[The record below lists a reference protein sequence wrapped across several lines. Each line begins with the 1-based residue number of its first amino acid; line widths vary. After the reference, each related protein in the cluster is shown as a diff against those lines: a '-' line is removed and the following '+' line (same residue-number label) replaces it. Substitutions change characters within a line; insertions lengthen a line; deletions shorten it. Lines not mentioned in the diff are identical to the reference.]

1 MHLSFSKE
9 PKLPSINIEE
19 SWRKR
24 LIKEFE
30 KPYMRELSA
39 FLKMEKKEGKEIFPI
54 GSEIFSAFNFT
65 PFEKVKVVILGQDP
79 YHGRGQAHGLSF
91 SVKEGVQPP
100 PSLENI
106 FKELKSDIELARPKS
121 GSLEKWAE
129 EGVLLL
135 NTVLTVEKS
144 KPASHQSK
152 GWETFTDKVLS
163 LLNEEKSHLVYIL
176 WGKKA
181 QEKGMFLD
189 GDANLIIKSAH
200 PSPYSAANGFF
211 DSKPFSK
218 TNEYL
223 NENGIASINWK
234 L

>member
-1 MHLSFSKE
+1 MHLRSNRETS
-9 PKLPSINIEE
+9 LASINIEE

-24 LIKEFE
+24 LIEEFE
-30 KPYMRELSA
+30 KPYMRELST
-39 FLKMEKKEGKEIFPI
+39 FLKAEKKEGKEIFPI
-54 GSEIFSAFNFT
+54 GSEILSAFNLT

-106 FKELKSDIELARPKS
+106 FKELKTDIALPRPKS
-121 GSLEKWAE
+121 GSLEKWAR

-144 KPASHQSK
+144 KPASHQGK
-152 GWETFTDKVLS
+152 GWEIFTDKVLS
-163 LLNEEKSHLVYIL
+163 LLNEEKSNLVYIL

-181 QEKGMFLD
+181 QEKGTFLN
-189 GDANLIIKSAH
+189 GNTNLIIKSAH
-200 PSPYSAANGFF
+200 PSPYSAASGFF

-223 NENGIASINWK
+223 ISNNISPINWE

>member
-9 PKLPSINIEE
+9 PKLPNINIEE

-218 TNEYL
+218 TNQYL

>member
-9 PKLPSINIEE
+9 FNLSIISIEE
-19 SWRKR
+19 SWRTR
-24 LIKEFE
+24 LIEEFE

-39 FLKMEKKEGKEIFPI
+39 FLKAEKKEGKEIFPI
-54 GSEIFSAFNFT
+54 GSEIFSAFYFT

-79 YHGRGQAHGLSF
+79 YHGKGQAHGLSF
-91 SVKEGVQPP
+91 SVKDGIRPP

-106 FKELKSDIELARPKS
+106 FKEMKADIGLTRPRS
-121 GSLEKWAE
+121 GSLEKWARQ
-129 EGVLLL
+129 GVLLL

-144 KPASHQSK
+144 KPASHQGK
-152 GWETFTDKVLS
+152 GWEIFTDKVLS
-163 LLNEEKSHLVYIL
+163 LLNEEKSNLVYIL

-181 QEKGMFLD
+181 QEKGTFLN
-189 GDANLIIKSAH
+189 GDANLIINSAH

-218 TNEYL
+218 TNKYL
-223 NENGIASINWK
+223 DKNSVSPINWE

>member
-1 MHLSFSKE
+1 MHLRSNRETS
-9 PKLPSINIEE
+9 LASINIEE

-24 LIKEFE
+24 LIEEFE
-30 KPYMRELSA
+30 KPYMRELST
-39 FLKMEKKEGKEIFPI
+39 FLKAEKKEGKEIFPI
-54 GSEIFSAFNFT
+54 GSEILSAFNLT

-106 FKELKSDIELARPKS
+106 FKELKTDIALPRPKS
-121 GSLEKWAE
+121 GSLEKWAR

-135 NTVLTVEKS
+135 NTVLTVENS
-144 KPASHQSK
+144 KPASHQGK
-152 GWETFTDKVLS
+152 GWEIFTDKVLS
-163 LLNEEKSHLVYIL
+163 LLNEEKSNLVYIL

-181 QEKGMFLD
+181 QEKGTFLNKNT
-189 GDANLIIKSAH
+189 NLIIKSAH
-200 PSPYSAANGFF
+200 PSPYSAASGFF

-223 NENGIASINWK
+223 ISNNISPINWE

>member
-1 MHLSFSKE
+1 MHLSFNKE

-39 FLKMEKKEGKEIFPI
+39 FLKMEKKEGKELFPI

-144 KPASHQSK
+144 KPASHQNK

-223 NENGIASINWK
+223 NANGIASINWK

>member
-9 PKLPSINIEE
+9 PKLPNINIEE

-218 TNEYL
+218 TNKYL
-223 NENGIASINWK
+223 HDKCIPPINWE

>member
-1 MHLSFSKE
+1 MHLSFKKVHILST
-9 PKLPSINIEE
+9 INIEE
-19 SWRKR
+19 SWKIR
-24 LIKEFE
+24 LIEEFE
-30 KPYMRELSA
+30 KSYMRQLSD
-39 FLKMEKKEGKEIFPI
+39 FLKAEKKEGKEIFPI
-54 GSEIFSAFNFT
+54 GSEIFSAFDCT
-65 PFEKVKVVILGQDP
+65 PFDKVKVVILGQDP

-106 FKELKSDIELARPKS
+106 FKELKSDIGLNRPKS
-121 GSLEKWAE
+121 GSLEKWAK

-144 KPASHQSK
+144 KPASHQGK
-152 GWETFTDKVLS
+152 GWENFTNKVLS
-163 LLNEEKSHLVYIL
+163 ILNEEKTNLVYIL

-181 QEKGMFLD
+181 QEKGAFINEHS
-189 GDANLIIKSAH
+189 NLIIKSPH

-218 TNEYL
+218 TNKYL
-223 NENGIASINWK
+223 TDNGISPINWE

>member
-9 PKLPSINIEE
+9 PKLPNINIEE

-152 GWETFTDKVLS
+152 GWEIFTDKVLS

-218 TNEYL
+218 TNKYL
-223 NENGIASINWK
+223 HDKCIPPINWE

>member
-106 FKELKSDIELARPKS
+106 FKELKSDIALARPKS

>member
-1 MHLSFSKE
+1 MHLSSSE
-9 PKLPSINIEE
+9 ESSLSSINIEE

-24 LIKEFE
+24 LIEEFE

-39 FLKMEKKEGKEIFPI
+39 FLKAEKKEGKEIFPI
-54 GSEIFSAFNFT
+54 GSEILSAFNLT
-65 PFEKVKVVILGQDP
+65 PFKKVKVVILGQDP

-106 FKELKSDIELARPKS
+106 FKELKKDIALPRPKS
-121 GSLEKWAE
+121 GSLEKWAR

-144 KPASHQSK
+144 KPASHQGK
-152 GWETFTDKVLS
+152 GWEIFTDKVLS
-163 LLNEEKSHLVYIL
+163 LLNEEKSNLVYIL

-181 QEKGMFLD
+181 QEKGTFLN
-189 GDANLIIKSAH
+189 GDSNLVIKSAH
-200 PSPYSAANGFF
+200 PSPYSAASGFF

-223 NENGIASINWK
+223 LSNKLSPINWE

>member
-1 MHLSFSKE
+1 MHLRSNRETS
-9 PKLPSINIEE
+9 LASINIEE

-24 LIKEFE
+24 LIEEFE
-30 KPYMRELSA
+30 KPYMRELST
-39 FLKMEKKEGKEIFPI
+39 FLKAEKKEGKEIFPI
-54 GSEIFSAFNFT
+54 GSEILSAFNLT

-106 FKELKSDIELARPKS
+106 FKELKTDIGLPRPKS
-121 GSLEKWAE
+121 GSLEKWAR

-144 KPASHQSK
+144 KPASHQGK
-152 GWETFTDKVLS
+152 GWEIFTDKVLS
-163 LLNEEKSHLVYIL
+163 LLNEEKSNLVYIL

-181 QEKGMFLD
+181 QEKGTFLN
-189 GDANLIIKSAH
+189 GNTNLIIKSAH
-200 PSPYSAANGFF
+200 PSPYSAASGFF

-223 NENGIASINWK
+223 ISNNISPINWE

>member
-1 MHLSFSKE
+1 MSDLFKGVDISWKPFLEGEFQKEYMQKIKNFLVDCSKNNQTIYPH
-9 PKLPSINIEE
+9 PKDIFRSL
-19 SWRKR
+19 
-24 LIKEFE
+24 
-30 KPYMRELSA
+30 ELTSY
-39 FLKMEKKEGKEIFPI
+39 E
-54 GSEIFSAFNFT
+54 N
-65 PFEKVKVVILGQDP
+65 VKVVILGQDP

-91 SVKEGVQPP
+91 SVKYGVQPP

-106 FKELKSDIELARPKS
+106 FKELKSDIGLARPKS
-121 GSLEKWAE
+121 GSLEKWAK

-144 KPASHQSK
+144 KPASHQNK
-152 GWETFTDKVLS
+152 GWEIFTDKVLS
-163 LLNEEKSHLVYIL
+163 LLNKEKTNLVYIL

-181 QEKGMFLD
+181 QEKGTFLN

-223 NENGIASINWK
+223 DDNGLSFINWE

>member
-9 PKLPSINIEE
+9 FNLSIISIEE
-19 SWRKR
+19 SWRTR
-24 LIKEFE
+24 LIEEFE

-39 FLKMEKKEGKEIFPI
+39 FLKAEKKEGKEIFPI
-54 GSEIFSAFNFT
+54 GSEIFSAFYFT

-79 YHGRGQAHGLSF
+79 YHGKGQAHGLSF
-91 SVKEGVQPP
+91 SVKDGIRPP

-106 FKELKSDIELARPKS
+106 FKEMKADIGLTRPKS
-121 GSLEKWAE
+121 GSLEKWARQ
-129 EGVLLL
+129 GVLLL

-144 KPASHQSK
+144 KPASHQGK
-152 GWETFTDKVLS
+152 GWEIFTDKVLS
-163 LLNEEKSHLVYIL
+163 LLNEEKSNLVYIL

-181 QEKGMFLD
+181 QEKGTFLD
-189 GDANLIIKSAH
+189 GDANLIINNAH

-218 TNEYL
+218 TNKYL
-223 NENGIASINWK
+223 DKNSVLPINCE

>member
-9 PKLPSINIEE
+9 TSLSSINIEE

-24 LIKEFE
+24 LIEEFE

-39 FLKMEKKEGKEIFPI
+39 FLKAEKKEGKEIFPI
-54 GSEIFSAFNFT
+54 GSEILSAFNLT
-65 PFEKVKVVILGQDP
+65 PFKKVKVVILGQDP

-106 FKELKSDIELARPKS
+106 FKELKKDIALPRPKS
-121 GSLEKWAE
+121 GSLEKWAR

-144 KPASHQSK
+144 KPASHQGK
-152 GWETFTDKVLS
+152 GWEIFTDKVLS
-163 LLNEEKSHLVYIL
+163 LLNEEKSNLVYIL

-181 QEKGMFLD
+181 QEKGTFLN
-189 GDANLIIKSAH
+189 GDSNLVIKSAH
-200 PSPYSAANGFF
+200 PSPYSAASGFF

-223 NENGIASINWK
+223 LSNKLSPINWE

>member
-1 MHLSFSKE
+1 MHLSFNKE
-9 PKLPSINIEE
+9 TSLSSINIEE

-24 LIKEFE
+24 LIEEFE

-39 FLKMEKKEGKEIFPI
+39 FLKAEKKEGKEIFPI
-54 GSEIFSAFNFT
+54 GSEILSAFNLT
-65 PFEKVKVVILGQDP
+65 PFKKVKVVILGQDP

-106 FKELKSDIELARPKS
+106 FKELKKDIALPRPKS
-121 GSLEKWAE
+121 GSLEKWAR

-144 KPASHQSK
+144 KPASHQGK
-152 GWETFTDKVLS
+152 GWEIFTDKVLS
-163 LLNEEKSHLVYIL
+163 LLNEEKSNLVYIL

-181 QEKGMFLD
+181 QEKGTFLN
-189 GDANLIIKSAH
+189 GDSNLVIKSAH
-200 PSPYSAANGFF
+200 PSPYSAASGFF

-223 NENGIASINWK
+223 LSNKLSPINWE

>member
-1 MHLSFSKE
+1 MEKKAYRRIRKTLYERTKCLF
-9 PKLPSINIEE
+9 E
-19 SWRKR
+19 SR
-24 LIKEFE
+24 
-30 KPYMRELSA
+30 
-39 FLKMEKKEGKEIFPI
+39 KKEGKEIFPV
-54 GSEIFSAFNFT
+54 GSEIFSAFNLT
-65 PFEKVKVVILGQDP
+65 PFETVKVVILGQDP

-91 SVKEGVQPP
+91 SVKDGVQPP

-106 FKELKSDIELARPKS
+106 FKELKSDIGLVRPKS
-121 GSLEKWAE
+121 GSLEKWAK

-144 KPASHQSK
+144 KPASHQGK
-152 GWETFTDKVLS
+152 GWEIFTDKVLS
-163 LLNEEKSHLVYIL
+163 LLNEEKTNLVYIL

-181 QEKGMFLD
+181 QEKGTFLN

-223 NENGIASINWK
+223 NNNVISSINWE

>member
-1 MHLSFSKE
+1 M
-9 PKLPSINIEE
+9 SIISIEE
-19 SWRKR
+19 SWRTR
-24 LIKEFE
+24 LIEEFE

-39 FLKMEKKEGKEIFPI
+39 FLKTEKKEGKEIFPI

-79 YHGRGQAHGLSF
+79 YHGKGQAHGLSF

-106 FKELKSDIELARPKS
+106 FKEMKSDIGLTRPKS
-121 GSLEKWAE
+121 GSLEKWAR
-129 EGVLLL
+129 EGILLL

-144 KPASHQSK
+144 KPASHQGK
-152 GWETFTDKVLS
+152 GWEIFTDKVLS
-163 LLNEEKSHLVYIL
+163 LLNEEKSNLVYIL

-181 QEKGMFLD
+181 QEKGTFLN
-189 GDANLIIKSAH
+189 GDANLIINSAH

-218 TNEYL
+218 TNDYL
-223 NENGIASINWK
+223 DDNGVSPIRCN

>member
-19 SWRKR
+19 SWGKR

-144 KPASHQSK
+144 KPASHQNK

>member
-1 MHLSFSKE
+1 MHLSSSE
-9 PKLPSINIEE
+9 ESSLSSINIEE

-24 LIKEFE
+24 LIEEFE

-39 FLKMEKKEGKEIFPI
+39 FLKAEKKEGKEIFPI
-54 GSEIFSAFNFT
+54 GSEILSAFNLT
-65 PFEKVKVVILGQDP
+65 PFKKVKVVILGQDP

-106 FKELKSDIELARPKS
+106 FKELKKDIALPRPKS
-121 GSLEKWAE
+121 GSLEKWAR

-144 KPASHQSK
+144 KPASHQGK
-152 GWETFTDKVLS
+152 GWEIFTDKVLS
-163 LLNEEKSHLVYIL
+163 LLNEEKSNLVYIL

-181 QEKGMFLD
+181 QEKGTFLN
-189 GDANLIIKSAH
+189 GDTNLIIKSAH
-200 PSPYSAANGFF
+200 PSPYAAASGFF

-223 NENGIASINWK
+223 LSNNISPINWG

>member
-1 MHLSFSKE
+1 MHLRSNRETS
-9 PKLPSINIEE
+9 LASINIEE

-24 LIKEFE
+24 LIEEFE
-30 KPYMRELSA
+30 KPYMRELST
-39 FLKMEKKEGKEIFPI
+39 FLKAEKKEGKEIFPI
-54 GSEIFSAFNFT
+54 GSEILSAFNLT

-106 FKELKSDIELARPKS
+106 FKELKTDIALPRPKS
-121 GSLEKWAE
+121 GSLEKWAR

-144 KPASHQSK
+144 KPASHQGK
-152 GWETFTDKVLS
+152 GWEIFTDKVLS
-163 LLNEEKSHLVYIL
+163 LLNEETSNLVYIL

-181 QEKGMFLD
+181 QEKGTFLN
-189 GDANLIIKSAH
+189 GNTNLIIKSAH
-200 PSPYSAANGFF
+200 PSPYSAASGFF

-223 NENGIASINWK
+223 ISNNISPINWE

>member
-1 MHLSFSKE
+1 MK
-9 PKLPSINIEE
+9 
-19 SWRKR
+19 
-24 LIKEFE
+24 
-30 KPYMRELSA
+30 
-39 FLKMEKKEGKEIFPI
+39 
-54 GSEIFSAFNFT
+54 
-65 PFEKVKVVILGQDP
+65 D
-79 YHGRGQAHGLSF
+79 
-91 SVKEGVQPP
+91 GVQPP

-106 FKELKSDIELARPKS
+106 FKELKSDIGLARPKS
-121 GSLEKWAE
+121 GSLEKWAK

>member
-1 MHLSFSKE
+1 MHLRSNRETS
-9 PKLPSINIEE
+9 LASINIEE

-24 LIKEFE
+24 LIGEFE
-30 KPYMRELSA
+30 EPYMRELST
-39 FLKMEKKEGKEIFPI
+39 FLKAEKKEGKEIFPI
-54 GSEIFSAFNFT
+54 GSEILSAFNLT

-91 SVKEGVQPP
+91 SVKEGVHPP

-106 FKELKSDIELARPKS
+106 FKELKTDIALPRPKS
-121 GSLEKWAE
+121 GSLEKWAR

-144 KPASHQSK
+144 KPASHQGK
-152 GWETFTDKVLS
+152 GWEIFTDKVLS
-163 LLNEEKSHLVYIL
+163 LLNEETSNLVYIL

-181 QEKGMFLD
+181 QEKGTFLN
-189 GDANLIIKSAH
+189 GNTNLIIKSAH
-200 PSPYSAANGFF
+200 PSPYSAASGFF

-223 NENGIASINWK
+223 ISNNISPINWE

>member
-9 PKLPSINIEE
+9 PKLPNINIEE

-152 GWETFTDKVLS
+152 GWEIFTDKVLS

-218 TNEYL
+218 TNQYL